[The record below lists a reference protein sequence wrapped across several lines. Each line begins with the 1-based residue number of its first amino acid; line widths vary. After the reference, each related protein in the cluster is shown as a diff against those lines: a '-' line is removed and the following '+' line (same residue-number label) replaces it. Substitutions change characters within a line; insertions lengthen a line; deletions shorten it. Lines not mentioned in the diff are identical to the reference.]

1 MTELFENDESECHDE
16 AIGRTTNALQS
27 KSYMPWHKPRKQ
39 WVRENQWW
47 KSLEKLLVDNPG
59 PFSTEK
65 SVKYFGLPGGELLDI
80 DYLTK
85 KMGESAFFNNRKLLV
100 HGIVK
105 SPGDK
110 QTADSRL
117 AELLDRSNVDPLSR
131 VDRCNFEALENDSS
145 MLWRNVKNVAPYHLV
160 NLDFCDKVFE
170 EKTIIA
176 VHKLLEYQFSA
187 ILEKPWLFCLT
198 TKIDNSNSNEEVL
211 KRLDTCLHSIEEDEL
226 SIFNLQEHFEAV
238 FTAIS
243 NKKNIREYADD
254 EEIFTNI
261 FLVGFV
267 IWIVLKALTNDVQFK
282 LMSSAK
288 YRVSDSSSVP
298 DMYSFVFEFKKRFV
312 PKADLT
318 GLAPHCGN
326 HNQNTS
332 DGLSPK
338 EKIIRRLAA
347 TVDLDGLLSN
357 DADKLMS
364 CIQETKELLKGCGW
378 NVSDYEDYMCP
389 TIQVLDQSHSEE

>member
-1 MTELFENDESECHDE
+1 
-16 AIGRTTNALQS
+16 
-27 KSYMPWHKPRKQ
+27 
-39 WVRENQWW
+39 
-47 KSLEKLLVDNPG
+47 
-59 PFSTEK
+59 
-65 SVKYFGLPGGELLDI
+65 
-80 DYLTK
+80 
-85 KMGESAFFNNRKLLV
+85 LV

>member
-1 MTELFENDESECHDE
+1 M
-16 AIGRTTNALQS
+16 
-27 KSYMPWHKPRKQ
+27 
-39 WVRENQWW
+39 
-47 KSLEKLLVDNPG
+47 
-59 PFSTEK
+59 
-65 SVKYFGLPGGELLDI
+65 
-80 DYLTK
+80 
-85 KMGESAFFNNRKLLV
+85 
-100 HGIVK
+100 
-105 SPGDK
+105 
-110 QTADSRL
+110 
-117 AELLDRSNVDPLSR
+117 
-131 VDRCNFEALENDSS
+131 
-145 MLWRNVKNVAPYHLV
+145 
-160 NLDFCDKVFE
+160 
-170 EKTIIA
+170 
-176 VHKLLEYQFSA
+176 
-187 ILEKPWLFCLT
+187 
-198 TKIDNSNSNEEVL
+198 
-211 KRLDTCLHSIEEDEL
+211 
-226 SIFNLQEHFEAV
+226 
-238 FTAIS
+238 
-243 NKKNIREYADD
+243 
-254 EEIFTNI
+254 
-261 FLVGFV
+261 VGFV